1 MLEEGFEYGE
11 AGVRAFTETY
21 GLLEKITVIEPADNA
36 CSEARVTTRLRHR
49 PGASPLLFG
58 RFLMSLGAFVSLE
71 DIFDAL
77 PPYRE
82 EVVRVEM
89 DQPLQKAY
97 EDLEQD
103 IKKAL
108 REHRGN
114 QSVTSAALNALLAY
128 PDRPFGFGDLIGRE
142 FNPETQRREPFLI
155 AATRDLDEDFVY
167 AKERR
172 LVEEVKSSLERGRKV
187 QVYAVYTQK
196 RDVTR
201 RLERI
206 LAEEGIRVAVLTIEI
221 APEQRESWYE
231 RQLRAGV
238 QVVIAHPRLVQT
250 GLDLW
255 SFPDIFFYETGYS
268 IYTLR
273 QASRRSWRIG
283 QWSNVNVKF
292 FYYAG
297 TMQEACLRLMGKKLL
312 VSLAMEGKFAT
323 DGLQAIDEGDD
334 ILMAMARELVTEK
347 GIGENAD
354 AVWKRLVEKQAEV
367 FGVRAVETS
376 PSETEP
382 EPPERDLPEV
392 IIPTAAPIPAL
403 VTQLLMF
410 GISLESQPRHK
421 ASRRQASGATTSDQ
435 PGLFDNWK

>member
-11 AGVRAFTETY
+11 TGVRAFTETY

-71 DIFDAL
+71 DISDAL

-82 EVVRVEM
+82 EVVSVEM

-97 EDLEQD
+97 EDLEED

-108 REHRGN
+108 RGHRGN
-114 QSVTSAALNALLAY
+114 QSVISVALNALLAF
-128 PDRPFGFGDLIGRE
+128 PDRPYGFGDLIGRE
-142 FNPETQRREPFLI
+142 FNPQTQRREPFLI
-155 AATRDLDEDFVY
+155 AATRDLDQNLIY

-172 LVEEVKSSLERGRKV
+172 LIEEIKSSLERGRSV
-187 QVYAVYTQK
+187 QVYAIYTQR

-201 RLERI
+201 RLESI
-206 LAEEGIRVAVLTIEI
+206 LAKEGIRVAVLTTEVP
-221 APEQRESWYE
+221 PEQREAWYD
-231 RQLRAGV
+231 RQLQAGM
-238 QVVIAHPRLVQT
+238 QVCIAHPRLVQT

-255 SFPDIFFYETGYS
+255 AMTDIYSYETGYS

-283 QWSNVNVKF
+283 QKKNVNVKF
-292 FYYAG
+292 FSYAG
-297 TMQEACLRLMGKKLL
+297 TMQEACLRLIGKKLL
-312 VSLAMEGKFAT
+312 VSLAMEGKFVS
-323 DGLQAIDEGDD
+323 DGLQAIEDGDG

-354 AVWKRLVEKQAEV
+354 AVWQQLQRQQAEV
-367 FGVRAVETS
+367 FGVRAMETS
-376 PSETEP
+376 PSETEA
-382 EPPERDLPEV
+382 EPPERDVPEV
-392 IIPTAAPIPAL
+392 IIPPSPPIPAV

-410 GISLESQPRHK
+410 GLSLESVPRRK
-421 ASRRQASGATTSDQ
+421 ASRRPSSAATTSGQ
-435 PGLFDNWK
+435 LGLFQS

>member
-1 MLEEGFEYGE
+1 MLEEGFEHGE

-36 CSEARVTTRLRHR
+36 CSEARVTTRSRHR

-71 DIFDAL
+71 DISDAL

-82 EVVRVEM
+82 EVVSIEM
-89 DQPLQKAY
+89 DQPLKKAY
-97 EDLEQD
+97 EDLEED

-114 QSVTSAALNALLAY
+114 QSVISVALNALLAY
-128 PDRPFGFGDLIGRE
+128 PDRPFAFGDLIGRE

-155 AATRDLDEDFVY
+155 AATRDLDQNLVY

-172 LVEEVKSSLERGRKV
+172 LVEEVKASLERGRKV

-201 RLERI
+201 RLESI
-206 LAEEGIRVAVLTIEI
+206 LAKEGVRVAILTTEV
-221 APEQRESWYE
+221 APELRESWYE
-231 RQLRAGV
+231 RQLRAGI

-283 QWSNVNVKF
+283 QRSNVNVKF

-312 VSLAMEGKFAT
+312 VSLAMEGKFAS

-347 GIGENAD
+347 GIGESAD
-354 AVWKRLVEKQAEV
+354 LVWKQLQKQQAEV
-367 FGVRAVETS
+367 FGVRPMETS
-376 PSETEP
+376 PSGNEAEP
-382 EPPERDLPEV
+382 GAGDVPEV
-392 IIPTAAPIPAL
+392 IIPLPAPMAEV

-410 GISLESQPRHK
+410 GSSLENLPKRK
-421 ASRRQASGATTSDQ
+421 TSRRTTAATTPSSQ
-435 PGLFDNWK
+435 LGLF